1 MRFKKYD
8 KVMMETALIWS
19 KESYCKRAQV
29 GAVLARGGR
38 IISNGYNGMPAGSLS
53 NGKADNNCEEETLR
67 CTECNT
73 KFTEDNF
80 NNIDNVDNEYKC
92 LHCNNKV
99 SIDTKTRKDVIHA
112 EMNAILFAARNGIKT
127 ENCTMYITL
136 SPCIECA
143 KGIVQAGISRVVY
156 NSDYRKSEGI
166 DFLIKNNIEVENI
179 KEK

>member
-8 KVMMETALIWS
+8 KVMIETAMLWA

-29 GAVLARGGR
+29 GAVLAKGGR
-38 IISNGYNGMPAGSLS
+38 IISNGYNGMPAGSTNN
-53 NGKADNNCEEETLR
+53 NGPDNCCEEETLR
-67 CTECNT
+67 CQKCNAR
-73 KFTEDNF
+73 FNENNF
-80 NNIDNVDNEYKC
+80 NIDGKC
-92 LHCNNKV
+92 PHCGNKV
-99 SIDTKTRKDVIHA
+99 SKGTKTRKDVIHA

-127 ENCTMYITL
+127 EGCTMYVTL

-166 DFLIKNNIEVENI
+166 NFLIKNGIEVQNI